1 MPAVTR
7 VIEVAGAIVPDMPLK
22 TDEIASALAHVPLFS
37 GISAE
42 SMDRLAAVTGE
53 LDFEPGQFIVL
64 QGQVG
69 TGLYVILDGS
79 ARVVRGSEEL
89 AQLGPTDFF
98 GELSVID
105 QQPRSASV
113 QAVEPTRCL
122 ALASWDLLD
131 LLESDPKLALNMI
144 RGLATRIREHGEQHR
159 H

>member
-1 MPAVTR
+1 
-7 VIEVAGAIVPDMPLK
+7 MPLK
-22 TDEIASALAHVPLFS
+22 TDEVASALSRLPLFE
-37 GISAE
+37 GISE
-42 SMDRLAAVTGE
+42 DSMARLARVTGE
-53 LDFEPGQFIVL
+53 VDYEPDQFIVL

-69 TGLYVILDGS
+69 TGLYVILEGS
-79 ARVVRGSEEL
+79 ARVVRGSDEL
-89 AQLGPTDFF
+89 AQLGPGDFF

-105 QQPRSASV
+105 QKPRNASV

-144 RGLATRIREHGEQHR
+144 KGLAARIREQGEQHR

>member
-1 MPAVTR
+1 
-7 VIEVAGAIVPDMPLK
+7 MPLTVEHK
-22 TDEIASALAHVPLFS
+22 SNALARVPLFQ

-42 SMDRLAAVTGE
+42 SMERIAAVSGE
-53 LDFEPGQFIVL
+53 LSFEPGQFIVL

-69 TGLYVILDGS
+69 TGLYIILEGA

-89 AQLGPTDFF
+89 ARLEPTDFF

-105 QQPRSASV
+105 QMPRNASV

-144 RGLATRIREHGEQHR
+144 KGLATRIREQGDQHR